1 MSIFTYHLVVLP
13 IYTSLKLIFLKPN
26 SRNIKGLIHA
36 EYMTEMI
43 LGSSVFSPKRLLF
56 RRIVIFAQ
64 WENEKAIDSYLTQN
78 SLGKKIARGWH
89 LRLLLTR
96 QWGKISKFKIDTT
109 NLFSENEKSP
119 VVAVTIARM
128 KFLEIPRFIKWGKPV
143 EKLVR
148 DHKGT
153 VVSTA
158 SIRFPRTVST
168 FSIWKNKQEMTDMV
182 FGHNSMPKP
191 KRHFDAMNERDKK
204 DFHLEF
210 TTLRFKAIAE
220 YGEYNGKSDYLVN
233 FIQNI

>member
-13 IYTSLKLIFLKPN
+13 ICTSLKLMFFEPN
-26 SRNIKGLIHA
+26 SKNIKGLIHA

-56 RRIVIFAQ
+56 RRVAIFAQ
-64 WENEKAIDSYLTQN
+64 WENEKAIDSYLTKN
-78 SLGKKIARGWH
+78 SLGKKITKGWH

-96 QWGKISKFKIDTT
+96 QWGEISKFKIDATS
-109 NLFSENEKSP
+109 LCSENEKLP

-153 VVSTA
+153 LLSTA
-158 SIRFPRTVST
+158 SIRFPRTIST
-168 FSIWKNKQEMTDMV
+168 FSIWKNKREMTDMV
-182 FGHNSMPKP
+182 FRPSEMEKH
-191 KRHFDAMNERDKK
+191 KRHIEAMNEREKLISILNSK
-204 DFHLEF
+204 L
-210 TTLRFKAIAE
+210 
-220 YGEYNGKSDYLVN
+220 
-233 FIQNI
+233 

>member
-13 IYTSLKLIFLKPN
+13 ICTSLKLMFFEPN
-26 SRNIKGLIHA
+26 SKNIKGLIHA

-56 RRIVIFAQ
+56 RRVAIFAQ
-64 WENEKAIDSYLTQN
+64 WENEKAIDSYLTKN
-78 SLGKKIARGWH
+78 SLGKKITKGWH

-96 QWGKISKFKIDTT
+96 QWGEISKFKIDATS
-109 NLFSENEKSP
+109 LCSENEKSP

-153 VVSTA
+153 LLSTA
-158 SIRFPRTVST
+158 SIRFPRTIST
-168 FSIWKNKQEMTDMV
+168 FSIWKNKQEMTNMV
-182 FGHNSMPKP
+182 FGHSSMEKP
-191 KRHFDAMNERDKK
+191 KRHIEAMNERDKK
-204 DFHLEF
+204 DFHIEF
-210 TTLRFKAIAE
+210 TTLRFETIAE
-220 YGEYNGKSDYLVN
+220 FGKYNGKSNYLGN
-233 FIQNI
+233 FSKTI